1 MKLQYFYIALSAA
14 RLTASILNGHYYW
27 QVQFWPATSGLT
39 DSWLQATSSP
49 SIIFCIYF
57 CQYIFDIRSPIFRS
71 RNASII
77 IIIESICI
85 WIPLSSI
92 CCYSTSKPLS
102 YWYWLVR
109 FVKYKSPKNIDV
121 DVNKAYVSSK
131 YLIFL
136 KRYSL
141 YLYIYIYQLLVCILK
156 NIVVPNQ
163 YSGWQSRLKTLIWS
177 AWFNLWFSKNHTN
190 TECTISQNM
199 NYSW

>member
-1 MKLQYFYIALSAA
+1 MSAA
-14 RLTASILNGHYYW
+14 RLTASILKGHYYW
-27 QVQFWPATSGLT
+27 QVQFRPATSGLT

-85 WIPLSSI
+85 WIPFSSI

-102 YWYWLVR
+102 YWYWLLR
-109 FVKYKSPKNIDV
+109 FVKYKSPKNIYV
-121 DVNKAYVSSK
+121 DVNKAYVSK
-131 YLIFL
+131 YLISP
-136 KRYSL
+136 K
-141 YLYIYIYQLLVCILK
+141 YQLLVCIFK

-190 TECTISQNM
+190 TEYIISQNM

>member
-1 MKLQYFYIALSAA
+1 MKLQWLYTALSAA

-57 CQYIFDIRSPIFRS
+57 CQYIFNIRSPIFRS

-85 WIPLSSI
+85 WIPFSSI

-121 DVNKAYVSSK
+121 DVNKAYVSK
-131 YLIFL
+131 YISEKGQFI
-136 KRYSL
+136 
-141 YLYIYIYQLLVCILK
+141 YIYKFPKYQLLVCILK
-156 NIVVPNQ
+156 ISLYQTSIRAGKV
-163 YSGWQSRLKTLIWS
+163 GWK
-177 AWFNLWFSKNHTN
+177 H
-190 TECTISQNM
+190 
-199 NYSW
+199 